1 MRECNVIVQ
10 VFPTI
15 VLRNK
20 FKKLS
25 KLDLDLG
32 IYYLGCNP
40 YIHVSHHSLL
50 YILWGSLLAINL
62 KNKKTLKAYIP
73 LQDWFFF
80 FFEFFIYPFWLIY

>member
-40 YIHVSHHSLL
+40 YTCLSPFIVIYFMGILTSHKSE
-50 YILWGSLLAINL
+50 
-62 KNKKTLKAYIP
+62 K
-73 LQDWFFF
+73 
-80 FFEFFIYPFWLIY
+80 